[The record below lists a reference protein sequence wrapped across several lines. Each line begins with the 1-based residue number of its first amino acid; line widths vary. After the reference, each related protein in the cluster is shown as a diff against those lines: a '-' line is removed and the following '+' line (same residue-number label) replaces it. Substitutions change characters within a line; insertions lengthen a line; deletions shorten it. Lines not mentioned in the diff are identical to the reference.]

1 MRVKGPQV
9 KEIPGPKGREIIEK
23 HHKYMAT
30 TTNDPNEYFLVIER
44 AEGNYWI
51 DVDGNR
57 VLDFSSGIG
66 VLNAG
71 LRNPRVIEAVKR
83 QLDLVIHAAGTDYY
97 NPYQV
102 QLAERLAGIAPG
114 DFEKKVFLS
123 NSGTE
128 ANEAALKIAKWS
140 TNRKLFIAFIGAFH
154 GRTHGTMSLTAS
166 KPVHRSRM
174 FPTMPGV
181 EHIPYPNPYRNPW
194 HIDGYEN
201 PDELINR
208 VLEYLEDYLFHHY
221 VPPEEVAGIIF
232 EPIQGEGGYVVPPK
246 NFFKELKKV
255 ADKYGIL
262 LIDDE
267 VQMGMGR
274 TGKMWAIE
282 NFGIA
287 PDIITVAKALGGG
300 VPIGATIFRA
310 DLDFGKEGVHSNT
323 FGGNALACAAALAVI
338 DELQNGLMEN
348 ARKLEPLFRER
359 LEEMKEKYEL
369 VGDVRGIGLAWGLEF
384 VKDRKTKEYAAKER
398 NEIVVEALKMGL
410 ATLGCGKSS
419 LRLIPPLTIDE
430 EEAKIGLDIVEK
442 AIHRV
447 SERHGYKVH

>member
-1 MRVKGPQV
+1 MKGPQV
-9 KEIPGPKGREIIEK
+9 KEIPGPKARKIIEE

-66 VLNAG
+66 VLNVG
-71 LRNPRVIEAVKR
+71 LRNPKVVEAVKK

-102 QLAERLAGIAPG
+102 ALAKKLAEIAPG
-114 DFEKKVFLS
+114 DVERKVFLS

-140 TNRKLFIAFIGAFH
+140 TNRKLFIAFIGAFY

-201 PDELINR
+201 PDELVNR
-208 VLEYLEDYLFHHY
+208 VIEYLEDYLFAHY
-221 VPPEEVAGIIF
+221 VPPEETAAIVF

-282 NFGIA
+282 HFGIV
-287 PDIITVAKALGGG
+287 PDIVSVAKALGGG
-300 VPIGATIFRA
+300 VPIGATIFRK
-310 DLDFGKEGVHSNT
+310 DLDFGISGVHSNT
-323 FGGNALACAAALAVI
+323 YGGNALACAAALTVI
-338 DELQNGLMEN
+338 DELQNGLIEN

-359 LEEMKEKYEL
+359 LEEMKEKYEI
-369 VGDVRGIGLAWGLEF
+369 VGDVRGLGLAWALEF
-384 VKDRKTKEYAAKER
+384 VKDRKTKAYASEER
-398 NEIVVEALKMGL
+398 NRIVVEALKRGL
-410 ATLGCGKSS
+410 ATLGCGKSA

-430 EEAKIGLDIVEK
+430 EEAKIGLDILEEAIK
-442 AIHRV
+442 AV
-447 SERHGYKVH
+447 SR

>member
-1 MRVKGPQV
+1 MKGPQV
-9 KEIPGPKGREIIEK
+9 KEIPGPKARKIIEE

-66 VLNAG
+66 VLNVG
-71 LRNPRVIEAVKR
+71 LRNPKVVEAVKK

-102 QLAERLAGIAPG
+102 ALAKKLAEIAPG
-114 DFEKKVFLS
+114 DVERKVFLS

-140 TNRKLFIAFIGAFH
+140 TNRKLFIAFVGAFH

-201 PDELINR
+201 PDELVNR
-208 VLEYLEDYLFHHY
+208 VIEYLEDYLFAHY
-221 VPPEEVAGIIF
+221 VPPEETAAIVF

-282 NFGIA
+282 HFGIV
-287 PDIITVAKALGGG
+287 PDIVSVAKALGGG
-300 VPIGATIFRA
+300 VPIGATIFRK
-310 DLDFGKEGVHSNT
+310 DLDFGISGVHSNT
-323 FGGNALACAAALAVI
+323 YGGNALACAAALTVI
-338 DELQNGLMEN
+338 DELQNGLIEN

-359 LEEMKEKYEL
+359 LEEMKEKYEI
-369 VGDVRGIGLAWGLEF
+369 VGDVRGLGLAWALEF
-384 VKDRKTKEYAAKER
+384 VKDRKTKAYASEER
-398 NEIVVEALKMGL
+398 NRIVVEALKRGL
-410 ATLGCGKSS
+410 ATLGCGKSA

-430 EEAKIGLDIVEK
+430 EDAKIGLDILEEAIK
-442 AIHRV
+442 AV
-447 SERHGYKVH
+447 SR

>member
-1 MRVKGPQV
+1 MKGPQV
-9 KEIPGPKGREIIEK
+9 KEIPGPKARKIMEE

-44 AEGNYWI
+44 AEGNYWV

-71 LRNPRVIEAVKR
+71 LRNPKVVEAVKK

-102 QLAERLAGIAPG
+102 ALAKKLAEIAPG
-114 DFEKKVFLS
+114 DVERKVFLS

-128 ANEAALKIAKWS
+128 ADEAALKIAKWS

-201 PDELINR
+201 PDELVNR
-208 VLEYLEDYLFHHY
+208 VIEYLEDYLFAHY
-221 VPPEEVAGIIF
+221 VPPEETAAIVF

-255 ADKYGIL
+255 ADKHGIL

-282 NFGIA
+282 HFGIV
-287 PDIITVAKALGGG
+287 PDIISVAKALGGG
-300 VPIGATIFRA
+300 VPVGATIFRA
-310 DLDFGKEGVHSNT
+310 DLDFGISGVHSNT
-323 FGGNALACAAALAVI
+323 YGGNALACAAALTVI

-359 LEEMKEKYEL
+359 LEEMKEKYEI
-369 VGDVRGIGLAWGLEF
+369 VGDARGLGLAWALEF
-384 VKDRKTKEYAAKER
+384 VKDRKTKAYASEER
-398 NEIVVEALKMGL
+398 NRVVIEALKRGL
-410 ATLGCGKSS
+410 ATLGCGKSA

-430 EEAKIGLDIVEK
+430 EEAKIGLDILEEAIK
-442 AIHRV
+442 AV
-447 SERHGYKVH
+447 SG

>member
-1 MRVKGPQV
+1 MKGPQV
-9 KEIPGPKGREIIEK
+9 KEIPGPKARKIIEE

-66 VLNAG
+66 VLNVG
-71 LRNPRVIEAVKR
+71 LRNPKVVEAVKK

-102 QLAERLAGIAPG
+102 ALAKKLAEIAPG
-114 DFEKKVFLS
+114 DVERKVFLS

-201 PDELINR
+201 PDELVNR
-208 VLEYLEDYLFHHY
+208 VIEYLEDYLFAHY
-221 VPPEEVAGIIF
+221 VPPEETAAIVF

-282 NFGIA
+282 HFGIV
-287 PDIITVAKALGGG
+287 PDIVSVAKALGGG
-300 VPIGATIFRA
+300 VPIGATIFRK
-310 DLDFGKEGVHSNT
+310 DLDFGISGVHSNT
-323 FGGNALACAAALAVI
+323 YGGNALACAAALTVI
-338 DELQNGLMEN
+338 DELQNGLIEN

-359 LEEMKEKYEL
+359 LEEMKEKYEI
-369 VGDVRGIGLAWGLEF
+369 VGDVRGLGLAWALEF
-384 VKDRKTKEYAAKER
+384 VKDRKTKAYASEER
-398 NEIVVEALKMGL
+398 NRIVVEALKRGL
-410 ATLGCGKSS
+410 ATLGCGKSA

-430 EEAKIGLDIVEK
+430 EEAKIGLDILEEAIK
-442 AIHRV
+442 AV
-447 SERHGYKVH
+447 SR